1 MFLYNSRASSS
12 VVSAPTLLSMMSPYW
27 LRHRYVDIAP
37 FDLDGSRNSSVFV
50 NSLFNAPGKR
60 TLCFV
65 SYGARASNNHG
76 ILFSIGS
83 RSNASALPCRCS
95 HRPRGIVWCGQ
106 SLKSQS
112 ACRIAERH
120 FVVYI
125 LPVRGPVWGF
135 GASGEE
141 GGRLF
146 CLSRSVSKPN
156 PRFVMS
162 GRAGQDSG
170 ESEAKAKATGTC

>member
-1 MFLYNSRASSS
+1 MLQGREPFVLVSFRARTSNIR
-12 VVSAPTLLSMMSPYW
+12 VILL
-27 LRHRYVDIAP
+27 
-37 FDLDGSRNSSVFV
+37 
-50 NSLFNAPGKR
+50 
-60 TLCFV
+60 
-65 SYGARASNNHG
+65 
-76 ILFSIGS
+76 SIGS
-83 RSNASALPCRCS
+83 RRNTSALPCGCS

-106 SLKSQS
+106 SLESQS

-125 LPVRGPVWGF
+125 LPVRGPAWGF

-170 ESEAKAKATGTC
+170 ESEAKAKGTC